1 MTLPYT
7 LADPT
12 ALIKE
17 ENIMKKRTII
27 ALVLALMMCVSFLSA
42 CGSPA
47 APSGGG
53 GSTPSGGGGSTPSGG
68 GSTPGGDANA
78 PGGDAANQDP
88 VRVGV
93 LGPFTGP
100 VAEYGVAV
108 RDGVMLFIE
117 QYNAAGGLPN
127 GRLIETFDWDDEHDP
142 VLALTGYNW
151 LLDQGVT
158 AIIGGVTSG
167 PTMAVVPDGFADN
180 MPMITASATAEG
192 VTFDAENNVVY
203 TNIFR
208 SCFIDPFQGEKM
220 ADFAYTV
227 LGAKTAAVIF
237 NTGVDYSIG
246 LKDAF
251 LEKAAAIG
259 LEIVANESYS
269 NEAVDYQSQLTNI
282 AAKNPDVLF
291 CPDYYQVIALLSMQ
305 ARNAGLTATL
315 LGADGWDTVVD
326 VMADPTPIEGSFYCS
341 GYSVEDDTPMVQE
354 FLRAFVARF
363 GHEPNMFAAQG
374 YDAAMI
380 LVAALE
386 IAEASGHATGSD
398 AYRTAVIEAMR
409 ATNMEAVTGHITY
422 DRFNNPVKSAVIIEI
437 RDGVAK
443 FWGKF

>member
-1 MTLPYT
+1 
-7 LADPT
+7 
-12 ALIKE
+12 
-17 ENIMKKRTII
+17 MKKKRMI
-27 ALVLALMMCVSFLSA
+27 ALLMALMMCVSILSA
-42 CGSPA
+42 CGGTPA
-47 APSGGG
+47 PAGGGATPGGGAQQPAGGG
-53 GSTPSGGGGSTPSGG
+53 GGTPAPAGGGGGG
-68 GSTPGGDANA
+68 GNE
-78 PGGDAANQDP
+78 AANLDP
-88 VRVGV
+88 IKIGIF
-93 LGPFTGP
+93 GPFTGA

-108 RDGVMLFIE
+108 RDGVTLFIE

-127 GRLIETFDWDDEHDP
+127 GKLIETFDWDDEHNQ

-151 LLDQGVT
+151 LVDQGVT

-167 PTMAVVPDGFADN
+167 PTLAVVPESFSDN

-192 VTFDAENNVVY
+192 VTYDVENNVVY
-203 TNIFR
+203 TNMFR

-220 ADFAYTV
+220 ADFAYNV
-227 LGAKTAAVIF
+227 LGARTAAVIF

-291 CPDYYQVIALLSMQ
+291 CPDYYQVVALLSLQ
-305 ARNAGLTATL
+305 ARNAGLNAAL

-326 VMADPTPIEGSFYCS
+326 VMADPGPVEGSFYCS

-354 FLRAFVARF
+354 FLKAFTARF
-363 GHEPNMFAAQG
+363 GSEPNMFAAQG

-380 LVAALE
+380 LIAAIEKAEETGLE
-386 IAEASGHATGSD
+386 VGSD
-398 AYRTAVIEAMR
+398 AYRTAIINALRETDMD
-409 ATNMEAVTGHITY
+409 AVTGHITY
-422 DRFNNPVKSAVIIEI
+422 DQFNNPVS
-437 RDGVAK
+437 RPL
-443 FWGKF
+443 